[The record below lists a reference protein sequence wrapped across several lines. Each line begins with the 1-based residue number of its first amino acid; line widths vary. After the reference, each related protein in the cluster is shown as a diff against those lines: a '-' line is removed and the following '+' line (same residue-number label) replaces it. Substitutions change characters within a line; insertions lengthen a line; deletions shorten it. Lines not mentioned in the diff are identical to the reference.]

1 MTVDLEKKTFEQV
14 RGLYQ
19 WDCGQVLEVTGL
31 PFSGSFEAH
40 IEYQKL
46 GLALVEYC
54 ETADGSALIPI
65 PDVVLQQEIAHFD
78 VWIYKTS
85 ESAGKTVITI
95 RCFVAPRSRP
105 ADMEEI
111 TNIDISKL
119 RAIPIANSDRVGGV
133 TADPKTDA
141 QTMPVGIDPQTG
153 RLYTEPGEGGSAIT
167 EATATVD
174 NNVGIPQV
182 DVELDGETLKFAF
195 KNLKGENGETGPQGP
210 PGPEGE
216 PGPAGPQGEP
226 GEKGEPG
233 QAATVTVGT
242 VETVEPGVSA
252 SVENSGSTSAAVLNF
267 KIPRGEKGA
276 DGAKGEPGQNVPATS
291 NDLGGIKA
299 WNTDG
304 TYKGVPV
311 EIDPKTSFTYAALN
325 VPQMTD
331 SDTGYT
337 QEVKQNAT
345 DKKLYV
351 PAASEFFARKE
362 MQQTDTSVTIQP
374 DILYVF
380 PEMATLDIT
389 LAQADDTEKSS
400 EYHFFFDSGTTAT
413 VFSLSSADGSSIY
426 TDAYS
431 IDANMRYEV
440 SILENVAYIK
450 GVSKS
455 AE

>member
-19 WDCGQVLEVTGL
+19 WDCGQILEVTGL

-105 ADMEEI
+105 VDVEEI
-111 TNIDISKL
+111 TDIDISKL
-119 RAIPIANSDRVGGV
+119 RAIPIANSDRVGGI
-133 TADPKTDA
+133 TAEPKTDA
-141 QTMPVGIDPQTG
+141 QTMPVGIDPETG
-153 RLYTEPGEGGSAIT
+153 RLYTEPSEGTSAIT

-226 GEKGEPG
+226 GKNGADGQDGADGQPGADG
-233 QAATVTVGT
+233 QAATIQIGT
-242 VETVEPGVSA
+242 VTTGEPGTDA
-252 SVENSGSTSAAVLNF
+252 SVVNSGTAQNAVLDF
-267 KIPRGEKGA
+267 TIPRGECS
-276 DGAKGEPGQNVPATS
+276 GEIEKPWTLFKTIELNDDTYSYEFTDLNFSELLIIGSGLINLSETS
-291 NDLGGIKA
+291 NSA
-299 WNTDG
+299 
-304 TYKGVPV
+304 V
-311 EIDPKTSFTYAALN
+311 EIIINDCKMPGLISQKNNGANPNFTQFTRMRYNGLIWEIYCTGASSSSSYYTQLTNIQAPYSNRLN
-325 VPQMTD
+325 VGKCEKL
-331 SDTGYT
+331 SFS
-337 QEVKQNAT
+337 AT
-345 DKKLYV
+345 
-351 PAASEFFARKE
+351 AASYRLISGSINIYAR
-362 MQQTDTSVTIQP
+362 
-374 DILYVF
+374 
-380 PEMATLDIT
+380 
-389 LAQADDTEKSS
+389 
-400 EYHFFFDSGTTAT
+400 
-413 VFSLSSADGSSIY
+413 
-426 TDAYS
+426 
-431 IDANMRYEV
+431 
-440 SILENVAYIK
+440 
-450 GVSKS
+450 
-455 AE
+455 